1 MYKEKTILLVQYSA
15 IAKVIS
21 TMISENKT
29 IACFHDELPV
39 TFSGF
44 IYSHKFGNSFL
55 FGLLLCISLAF

>member
-29 IACFHDELPV
+29 M
-39 TFSGF
+39 
-44 IYSHKFGNSFL
+44 
-55 FGLLLCISLAF
+55 